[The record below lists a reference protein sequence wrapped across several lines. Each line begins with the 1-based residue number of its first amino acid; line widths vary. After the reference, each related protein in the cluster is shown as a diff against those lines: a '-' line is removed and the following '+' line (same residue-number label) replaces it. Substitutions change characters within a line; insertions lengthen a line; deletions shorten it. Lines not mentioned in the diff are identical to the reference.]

1 MNNDT
6 QTTDELLVVTREN
19 VCYVTFQRPTYYNAF
34 TPSLL
39 QSLTTCIEDADRNEH
54 VRAIV
59 ITGAGKAFCSG
70 QDLKAMK
77 SEETYDQLLEN
88 NYHPLLRVMRSAKTP
103 LIAAVNGTAAG
114 AGMSLALACDYR
126 LVQRNTSFISAFT
139 NIGLV
144 PDAGMMYDLPR
155 LVGSAKAFEIATLNA
170 KISGEE
176 AVALHLA
183 TRYIHDD
190 WHEGVEQFAKTIAA
204 MPTEAIQLTKELLF
218 SGLQADYE
226 TYLNHEA
233 RAQLKAGNT
242 SDHKEGLQAFKEKR
256 TPQFTGL

>member
-1 MNNDT
+1 MNNET
-6 QTTDELLVVTREN
+6 KTTDELLVQLREN

-39 QSLTTCIEDADRNEH
+39 QSLTSIIEDSDRNDQ

-77 SEETYDQLLEN
+77 SAETYDQLLEN
-88 NYHPLLRVMRSAKTP
+88 NYHPLLRVMRAAKTP

-114 AGMSLALACDYR
+114 AGMSLSLACDYR
-126 LVQRNTSFISAFT
+126 LVHANTTFISAFT

-155 LVGSAKAFEIATLNA
+155 LVGSAKAFEIATLN
-170 KISGEE
+170 
-176 AVALHLA
+176 
-183 TRYIHDD
+183 
-190 WHEGVEQFAKTIAA
+190 
-204 MPTEAIQLTKELLF
+204 
-218 SGLQADYE
+218 
-226 TYLNHEA
+226 
-233 RAQLKAGNT
+233 
-242 SDHKEGLQAFKEKR
+242 EKNLR
-256 TPQFTGL
+256 